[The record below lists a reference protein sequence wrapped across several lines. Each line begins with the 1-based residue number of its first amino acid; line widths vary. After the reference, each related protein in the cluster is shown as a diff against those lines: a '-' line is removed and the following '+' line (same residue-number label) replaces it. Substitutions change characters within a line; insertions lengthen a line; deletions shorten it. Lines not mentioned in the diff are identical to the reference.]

1 MSLYYTDEI
10 EVTPVTRDDNFRTE
24 TEGNKYKIKAYIEDD
39 SKVEYDSTGAPIN
52 PKASIFIP
60 IDSNIQNGC
69 YVRTTKLHRKS
80 VSGYPKLK
88 VRKVIIVGSFKSSHL
103 EIVI

>member
-10 EVTPVTRDDNFRTE
+10 EVTPVTRDNNFRIE

-52 PKASIFIP
+52 PKASIFTP

-69 YVRTTKLHRKS
+69 YVRITKLHGKS
-80 VSGYPKLK
+80 VLSYPKLK
-88 VRKVIIVGSFKSSHL
+88 VRQVIIVGSFKSSHL